1 MGDEAVGGRYR
12 VCQGGGFWLFESA
25 HHSSQGS
32 LSFPP
37 QGSVLACEP
46 VHAVGGAQGSMS
58 PVRLSG
64 QTTTVVRVALV
75 AACIVLLASS
85 EHTAATLAAN
95 MAGLAIMHSVPKN
108 ASWVELWW
116 ADSNSIELLP
126 QTDDWLDRA
135 LGYQRQQNNVL
146 RLAGIAYLA
155 SGRLDKATQLY
166 DAEIQGDSLDRFQA
180 LVFGLA
186 FYRQGQTDR
195 ALQVWHTGDVSG
207 DEVVPTGVHD
217 LALLQRLP
225 IRGTRTYYTI
235 GEYCQR
241 QGQWLEA
248 LMAYELAA
256 KPMRDRDGNLTT
268 GDDPLY
274 RMIAFY
280 QSGIIYTELNEWESA
295 AEMMQAALA
304 VRPEVAPSASAD
316 HITALSHLY
325 LARMLEQL
333 GGRERA
339 LGEAVEAIAVSPTL
353 CDAYSYVLW
362 LLESQTL
369 PLSYEEQ
376 EQIDAVLTQARRQ
389 LPHDSS
395 IWEQHVR
402 VYCAM
407 GCADLAGRVVME
419 ARRAGM
425 ELPQG
430 MSPCCQ

>member
-1 MGDEAVGGRYR
+1 
-12 VCQGGGFWLFESA
+12 
-25 HHSSQGS
+25 
-32 LSFPP
+32 
-37 QGSVLACEP
+37 
-46 VHAVGGAQGSMS
+46 
-58 PVRLSG
+58 
-64 QTTTVVRVALV
+64 
-75 AACIVLLASS
+75 
-85 EHTAATLAAN
+85 